1 MAKAKTSAPKKSTK
15 KSTKAVET
23 PPVVETPVV
32 EPPVVDTPVVDTPVE
47 KSEVQVPSVEEE
59 LTALGDDI
67 KTLVNT
73 IKSLS
78 ARYNSL
84 QKRVV
89 RDHRV
94 MEKKMKGRVKK
105 EKDPNKP
112 PSGFAKPGPVSKD
125 LRKFLGLADG
135 ELISR
140 TKVTQAFTAYCKE
153 HNLQKDSDKR
163 TINADKTVTKLLRL
177 DKNSPPLTFFNLQ
190 RYMKI
195 HYPNKEGVIPADA

>member
-1 MAKAKTSAPKKSTK
+1 MAKANTKAPKSKASK
-15 KSTKAVET
+15 KSKVK
-23 PPVVETPVV
+23 ETPVV
-32 EPPVVDTPVVDTPVE
+32 EPPVVEPPVETPVVDTPAETPTEKVSTVE
-47 KSEVQVPSVEEE
+47 DE
-59 LTALGDDI
+59 LLALGEDI
-67 KTLVNT
+67 KQLVNT
-73 IKSLS
+73 LKSLS
-78 ARYNSL
+78 TRFNTL

-89 RDHRV
+89 RDQRV
-94 MEKKMKGRVKK
+94 MEKKVKGRVKK

-125 LRKFLGLADG
+125 LRTFLGLKED

-140 TKVTQAFTAYCKE
+140 TKVTQQFTVYCRD

-163 TINADKTVTKLLRL
+163 TINPDKTINRLLRL

>member
-15 KSTKAVET
+15 KSTK
-23 PPVVETPVV
+23 VVETP
-32 EPPVVDTPVVDTPVE
+32 PVVDTPVE
-47 KSEVQVPSVEEE
+47 KSDVQVPSVEEE

-73 IKSLS
+73 LKSLS
-78 ARYNSL
+78 VRYNSL

>member
-15 KSTKAVET
+15 KSTKVVET

-32 EPPVVDTPVVDTPVE
+32 EPPVVDTPVE
-47 KSEVQVPSVEEE
+47 KSDVQVPSVEEE

-73 IKSLS
+73 LKSLS
-78 ARYNSL
+78 VRYNTL

-125 LRKFLGLADG
+125 LRKFLGLGDG

-153 HNLQKDSDKR
+153 HNLQKESDKR
-163 TINADKTVTKLLRL
+163 TINADKTINKLLRL
-177 DKNSPPLTFFNLQ
+177 DKSSPPLTFFNLQ

>member
-15 KSTKAVET
+15 KSTKVVET
-23 PPVVETPVV
+23 PVVEPEPPVV
-32 EPPVVDTPVVDTPVE
+32 EPPVVDTPVE
-47 KSEVQVPSVEEE
+47 KSESQVPSVEEE
-59 LTALGDDI
+59 LSALGDDI

-73 IKSLS
+73 LKSLS
-78 ARYNSL
+78 VRYNSL

-125 LRKFLGLADG
+125 LRKFLGLSDG

-153 HNLQKDSDKR
+153 HKLQKDSDKR
-163 TINADKTVTKLLRL
+163 TINADKTVSKLLRL
-177 DKNSPPLTFFNLQ
+177 DKSSPPLTFFNLQ

>member
-1 MAKAKTSAPKKSTK
+1 MAKANTKAPKSKASKKSTK
-15 KSTKAVET
+15 VKET
-23 PPVVETPVV
+23 PVVETPVV
-32 EPPVVDTPVVDTPVE
+32 EPVVETPVVDTPAETPTEKVSTVE
-47 KSEVQVPSVEEE
+47 DE
-59 LTALGDDI
+59 LLALGEDI
-67 KTLVNT
+67 KQLVNT
-73 IKSLS
+73 LKSLS
-78 ARYNSL
+78 TRYNTL

-89 RDHRV
+89 RDQRV
-94 MEKKMKGRVKK
+94 MEKKVKGRVKK

-125 LRKFLGLADG
+125 LRSFLGLKEGD
-135 ELISR
+135 LISR

>member
-15 KSTKAVET
+15 KSTKVVET
-23 PPVVETPVV
+23 PPVVEPPVV
-32 EPPVVDTPVVDTPVE
+32 EPPVVDTPVE
-47 KSEVQVPSVEEE
+47 KNEEQVPSVEDE
-59 LTALGDDI
+59 LTALGEDI

-73 IKSLS
+73 LKSLS
-78 ARYNSL
+78 VRYNSL

-125 LRKFLGLADG
+125 LRKFLGLSDG

-140 TKVTQAFTAYCKE
+140 TKVTQAFTTYCKE

-163 TINADKTVTKLLRL
+163 TINADKNITKLLRL
-177 DKNSPPLTFFNLQ
+177 EKSSPPLTFFNLQ

>member
-15 KSTKAVET
+15 KSTKVVEA
-23 PPVVETPVV
+23 PVVETPVV
-32 EPPVVDTPVVDTPVE
+32 EPPVVDTPVE
-47 KSEVQVPSVEEE
+47 KSDVQVPSVEEE

-73 IKSLS
+73 LKSLS
-78 ARYNSL
+78 VRYNSL

-125 LRKFLGLADG
+125 LRKFLGLGDG

-153 HNLQKDSDKR
+153 HNLQKESDKR
-163 TINADKTVTKLLRL
+163 TIQVNEPLRKLLRL
-177 DKNSPPLTFFNLQ
+177 NKNDELTFFNLQ
-190 RYMKI
+190 KYMKV
-195 HYPNKEGVIPADA
+195 HYPNKEGVYTGL

>member
-1 MAKAKTSAPKKSTK
+1 MAKAKNSAPKKSTK
-15 KSTKAVET
+15 KSTKVVEA
-23 PPVVETPVV
+23 PVVETPVV
-32 EPPVVDTPVVDTPVE
+32 EPPVVDTPVE
-47 KSEVQVPSVEEE
+47 KSDVQVPSVEEE

-73 IKSLS
+73 LKSLS
-78 ARYNSL
+78 VRYNSL

-125 LRKFLGLADG
+125 LHKFLGLAEG

-140 TKVTQAFTAYCKE
+140 TKVTQAFTEYCKQ
-153 HNLQKDSDKR
+153 HNLQKESDKR
-163 TINADKTVTKLLRL
+163 SINADKTLTKLLRL